1 MTTTSDAPKAGA
13 LPGCATPRTA
23 EALRFRP
30 AGGQAES
37 DLDGNRQRN
46 RAGTRHS
53 TPGIVPE
60 DVSEAFTPE
69 VSAAWR
75 RFHDTLPEIKLPPR
89 NIQALRD
96 GKSYVYFIAGENTPI
111 KIGFSNQP
119 HERLAILQTAH
130 WCRLS
135 IVAKVEGS
143 LAVEADYHRRFAAH
157 RLHGEWFATHPDI
170 LAEIE
175 RINARG
181 VL

>member
-1 MTTTSDAPKAGA
+1 MLNFGVDYGGQGGHQAVMANQAHNCGEPPKCDDGS
-13 LPGCATPRTA
+13 LPSPEPIGEPEIAVA
-23 EALRFRP
+23 EAWARY
-30 AGGQAES
+30 QAS
-37 DLDGNRQRN
+37 
-46 RAGTRHS
+46 
-53 TPGIVPE
+53 
-60 DVSEAFTPE
+60 
-69 VSAAWR
+69 
-75 RFHDTLPEIKLPPR
+75 LPEIKLPPR

-96 GKSYVYFIAGENTPI
+96 GKSYVYFIAGEDTPI

-157 RLHGEWFATHPDI
+157 RLHGEWFAPHPDI

-175 RINARG
+175 RLKGRAA
-181 VL
+181 